1 MTLMVFCTVP
11 DIETAR
17 DLASRLVKEKLVACV
32 NIQPGIE
39 SVYEWQG
46 NIEQSN
52 EVMLI
57 LKTTDERYQA
67 LEQQL
72 QEWHPYD
79 TPEILAVP
87 VAKGLSDYIQ
97 WVAEVTART

>member
-11 DIETAR
+11 NVEIAR
-17 DLASRLVKEKLVACV
+17 DLAGRLVTKKLAACV

-46 NIEQSN
+46 KIEQSD
-52 EVMLI
+52 EVLLI
-57 LKTTDERYQA
+57 VKTTSDRYQE

-79 TPEILAVP
+79 TPEILAIP